1 MARRGRYTTFLSLF
15 YFLRVTSTCVKRFGL
30 SLGRRRAFLDFPLL
44 PECPSPHKLEEEE
57 GKGKRET
64 IFSAWKFLSPPPDF
78 FSGRR
83 HSLSRRGGG
92 GKGGM
97 QGSILLRRETMTRG
111 GGGERGGT
119 KGKSRGG
126 VASPLGRRLSAS
138 SAFQAGCATTSTEAF
153 HQFALLL
160 CMTEKVE
167 PYRCIVQA
175 GCFFAD
181 VLVDS
186 TCLLLLEF
194 RIGIQEYYRA
204 I

>member
-1 MARRGRYTTFLSLF
+1 MHSWTSPSSPSVQAHTSSRRRRGKER
-15 YFLRVTSTCVKRFGL
+15 
-30 SLGRRRAFLDFPLL
+30 GRRFSPLGNSFLPLQTFFPGAASL
-44 PECPSPHKLEEEE
+44 
-57 GKGKRET
+57 
-64 IFSAWKFLSPPPDF
+64 
-78 FSGRR
+78 
-83 HSLSRRGGG
+83 SLSRRGGGGGG

-126 VASPLGRRLSAS
+126 VASPLGRRRLSAS